1 MARNYDDV
9 FEDYMEPLCLPY
21 YDKEAEKCRDYMRR
35 ELRLSIMYSR
45 DYPWDKELLSDKLE
59 TKPYVPTPELPDELQ
74 DDYKEFVENYYDL
87 HKKLPILPKNYFK
100 ITNYDIKLWLTE
112 SKIHR
117 ELENYMEFE
126 KAEELSKLIAP
137 HLLSG
142 LQDEEVLRTIAIG
155 FSITIS
161 RIARTYFDEG
171 TMVE

>member
-1 MARNYDDV
+1 MN
-9 FEDYMEPLCLPY
+9 
-21 YDKEAEKCRDYMRR
+21 
-35 ELRLSIMYSR
+35 
-45 DYPWDKELLSDKLE
+45 DKLE

-87 HKKLPILPKNYFK
+87 YKKLPILPKNYFQ

-112 SKIHR
+112 SKTHK
-117 ELENYMEFE
+117 ELKNYMKFE
-126 KAEELSKLIAP
+126 IAKDLSKLIAP
-137 HLLSG
+137 RLLSG
-142 LQDEEVLRTIAIG
+142 LQYEEVLRTIAIG